1 MSEEIGAVRAS
12 ASFESAAFDAGVKT
26 ARSALR
32 SLMGGFQETSREA
45 VRSADNMASAWD
57 GGLSRTERAAQ
68 KHVNKLLGVDRAT
81 KATSATTRAWVSQLD
96 RNAKAFDNLR
106 ASLDPV
112 YASSKRYEAA
122 VEKVELA
129 VRSGIVTQKEANT
142 VLKQAATQYLG
153 AGEAAQRAS
162 TPTRGF
168 LGLFSKK
175 RSHDLHQIGLQLSQ
189 VGQHG
194 AVTGDYL
201 QAAAIQAADLGAVFG
216 VVGIAAGTAISVLG
230 PMALELLRTGDSA
243 NELKDNLEGL
253 ADAMSRVESAQVAAS
268 AGIVSLTDHYGEYA
282 SSAREL
288 LSIQREMANLE
299 AMFALSQ
306 AVQSISNQFGTFTD
320 VVDDMGQTIRN
331 NYEQTLRNLKKE
343 FGLTSFQAAAF
354 AQALQQVGQ
363 VETPAAQA
371 EALRRAREQIEL
383 ASGGLLQMDKETRAV
398 YESLL
403 NAELAA
409 SRLAGIDMAST
420 IGAAA
425 DEGNRLKSEL
435 AQALALFN
443 TVSQAQSK
451 LYSGRGGDP
460 RDFLPGGSKS
470 SYEQALGYE
479 TVDEIVVRL
488 TKNLKKAGG
497 AAKTAS
503 ESAVQRLTAEIG
515 HRSKLLTLTG
525 DQRKRYEAI
534 HQVQQRLGKDAA
546 KLSKAQI
553 SGLADQ
559 LIALEDQEAALE
571 RVANMQ
577 DRWAE
582 NITRTAFEG
591 GSLSDTVKGMLKDI
605 AYQFAHSKVV
615 LPIVASVTSILGLD
629 QLVLGG
635 ARSAVSSA
643 LGGGGGAGTGLL
655 GGLLG
660 NVGGGLLG
668 GGGFLGGVGTGL
680 GGVLSGGGLGSSFA
694 NLGGLLSGTSGG
706 AGAIGAAI
714 PAIGIA
720 IAGLAVLSKAL
731 SRKYAGT
738 AIRGTL
744 GTDGFD
750 GTSFDFYKGGA
761 LRSNKA
767 NYKEVPEAIQAM
779 LDTTMRGV
787 TTGLT
792 SMATVLGLSTGA
804 LAGFNDEQFTLWTN
818 GKDQAQIQQE
828 LGVFIDSA
836 SEKMAELVLGT
847 DAFTRTGESANDTL
861 TRLSTGLS
869 TANDQAD
876 LLGHRMFTVSLA
888 GADMASMLVDAFG
901 GVEAMST
908 ATGAYWQAV
917 YSESERT
924 EITIRRLRATFAD
937 LGVVMPESRG
947 QLRALVES
955 FDTTTESGRNLYA
968 QVMGLSGAL
977 DQVLPQVAQFTLS
990 MDGLLTS
997 ISGEIGTQLDLA
1009 RGMAS
1014 DAKAASSLWY
1024 RTATTLRDFLSDLLN
1039 SDLSAASAG
1048 QTSAVNRARFE
1059 SAYALARGGDV
1070 DAARSIP
1077 ELAKAYLNSARAESS
1092 TALEYRRIAGMVQGQ
1107 VQFLSG
1113 LSELEGANKD
1123 VLQSLYE
1130 EQIGVLTALGNFL
1143 QLEGLTNEQ
1152 IGQLDSSIQGL
1163 AADWDGTLA
1172 GFQTSLGSLQSAIEA
1187 TEAFS
1192 YDALRE
1198 RLNIAVDILPSAN
1211 IPPYLADLIGNAKTG
1226 LSATIDFAVRADGL
1240 TPDLRWLAL
1249 QSASEHVKTL
1259 DLVLSSGVDPKA
1271 LSLALDAT
1279 GAYDVAVRA
1288 AMAADLSADVR
1299 RIVFADGGT
1308 YATSVRAALDPSV
1321 PEGVRRALLDQQ
1333 GDLAVNVSGIL
1344 AQNMPASVRAL
1355 LLEANTAALRGV
1367 TIAAVY
1373 ADTLGAE
1380 DLALLRE
1387 TSTEAMRTIQAEV
1400 NPAGITATGLV
1411 FLDQLTR
1418 SGRVRRAIEGTM
1430 YTSRIGWTDSAL
1442 LTQLH
1447 AGPGEVRRAL
1457 DGQVFANARNWTGAT
1472 LLRLFAA
1479 GDGATA
1485 RNLRS
1490 AIYSDTRNWTGAA
1503 ILKQLNDGDG
1513 ATARNLRSAVYSD
1526 TRNWTGATLLG
1537 LFAKG
1542 DGATA
1547 RNLRSAIYG
1556 NARNWTGAA
1565 LLSQLQAG
1573 SGSIDRIVN
1582 GSVNVSG
1589 LSDEQ
1594 RALLL
1599 SISGA
1604 TSGTLTLGGS
1614 FQFDPSSGFSTWF
1627 GTTVQDGIAS
1637 PMSVLT
1643 GALAELRS
1651 AVVGQTQEMR
1661 KAEAVLALD
1670 AYAEGMLKD
1679 ADGQYVATAAQLQ
1692 EMAARAGI
1700 DGSGSPYALA
1710 AQLAGISAN
1719 DKLHSI
1725 DVDPSGFQTRQLL
1738 EAYVGTAGLQVDPTG
1753 YRRAY
1758 PSVAE
1763 NFQGSMQAHFDRHGR
1778 DEIINGSRSFDAR
1791 AFDWKS
1797 IGLNIPGF
1805 ANGGNHMGGARIVG
1819 ERGPELEITGPSR
1832 IVNNSDTKAMF
1843 DQTPLLEELAEV
1855 RRELAKSRDENR
1867 QLLMAVNSHAKQTA
1881 SILRR
1886 FQKDPGSLKV
1896 TTA

>member
-12 ASFESAAFDAGVKT
+12 ASFESAAFEAGVKT

-32 SLMGGFQETSREA
+32 TLVGGFQETSREA
-45 VRSADNMASAWD
+45 LRSADSMASAWD

-68 KHVNKLLGVDRAT
+68 KHVNQLLGVDRAT
-81 KATSATTRAWVSQLD
+81 KASSASTRAWVSQLD

-153 AGEAAQRAS
+153 AGAAAKRAF
-162 TPTRGF
+162 TPTSGF
-168 LGLFSKK
+168 LGLFSKA
-175 RSHDLHQIGLQLSQ
+175 RSHDLRQIGLQLSQ
-189 VGQHG
+189 VGQQG
-194 AVTGDYL
+194 AVTGNYL
-201 QAAAIQAADLGAVFG
+201 QAATIQAADLGAAFG
-216 VVGIAAGTAISVLG
+216 VVGIAVGTAISVLG
-230 PMALELLRTGDSA
+230 PMALELFSVEDSSKQTASAFDGLEASVTEYRDAANAARAKSADLRSEFGTLSDEARSTLELLRDINLAKALDSLRISTVAFTEEYASAFRNLEAGGMVGVDAAMRLARELGLTGDSA
-243 NELKDNLEGL
+243 DRLKAAINAIGAATGPMEVFDATSQLRDVLIQIYGSAQNIPPELWEMAQRAGEAAVSAGLIVGEMEDAGLAAEMAAKMAAYLTGQLSAAASEASRLAANLAQAPAGIEGFRLKAEQLTAQIAALDAGYDVVTAGAAGLRKQLEQKYGL
-253 ADAMSRVESAQVAAS
+253 ADAANEAERAYVSGLINRQVAEYENVERLNKAYQDRVSALNKVAKAGGGKAGAVAAS
-268 AGIVSLTDHYGEYA
+268 ARLLAEIEHRQTLLSLTGE
-282 SSAREL
+282 
-288 LSIQREMANLE
+288 
-299 AMFALSQ
+299 
-306 AVQSISNQFGTFTD
+306 
-320 VVDDMGQTIRN
+320 
-331 NYEQTLRNLKKE
+331 
-343 FGLTSFQAAAF
+343 
-354 AQALQQVGQ
+354 
-363 VETPAAQA
+363 
-371 EALRRAREQIEL
+371 
-383 ASGGLLQMDKETRAV
+383 
-398 YESLL
+398 
-403 NAELAA
+403 
-409 SRLAGIDMAST
+409 
-420 IGAAA
+420 
-425 DEGNRLKSEL
+425 
-435 AQALALFN
+435 
-443 TVSQAQSK
+443 
-451 LYSGRGGDP
+451 
-460 RDFLPGGSKS
+460 
-470 SYEQALGYE
+470 
-479 TVDEIVVRL
+479 
-488 TKNLKKAGG
+488 
-497 AAKTAS
+497 
-503 ESAVQRLTAEIG
+503 
-515 HRSKLLTLTG
+515 
-525 DQRKRYEAI
+525 QRKKYEAV
-534 HQVQQRLGKDAA
+534 HQVQQRLGKDAT

-571 RVANMQ
+571 RIANMQ

-694 NLGGLLSGTSGG
+694 NLGGLLSGASGG

-714 PAIGIA
+714 PAVGII
-720 IAGLAVLSKAL
+720 IAATAVLSKAL

-744 GTDGFD
+744 GTEGFD

-779 LDTTMRGV
+779 LDTTMKGV

-869 TANDQAD
+869 AANDQAD

-947 QLRALVES
+947 QLRSLVES

-990 MDGLLTS
+990 MGGLLTS

-1092 TALEYRRIAGMVQGQ
+1092 TSLEYRRIAGMVQGQ

-1113 LSELEGANKD
+1113 LSELEGANRD
-1123 VLQSLYE
+1123 VLQTLYE
-1130 EQIGVLTALGNFL
+1130 EQIDVLTALGNFL

-1152 IGQLDSSIQGL
+1152 IGQLDESIQGL

-1211 IPPYLADLIGNAKTG
+1211 IPPYLAELIGNAKTG

-1259 DLVLSSGVDPKA
+1259 DLVLSSGVDPQA

-1299 RIVFADGGT
+1299 RLVFADGGT

-1373 ADTLGAE
+1373 ADTLGAD

-1387 TSTEAMRTIQAEV
+1387 TSTEAMRTIQAEL

-1457 DGQVFANARNWTGAT
+1457 DGQVFANARNWTGA
-1472 LLRLFAA
+1472 
-1479 GDGATA
+1479 
-1485 RNLRS
+1485 
-1490 AIYSDTRNWTGAA
+1490 
-1503 ILKQLNDGDG
+1503 
-1513 ATARNLRSAVYSD
+1513 
-1526 TRNWTGATLLG
+1526 
-1537 LFAKG
+1537 
-1542 DGATA
+1542 
-1547 RNLRSAIYG
+1547 
-1556 NARNWTGAA
+1556 A
-1565 LLSQLQAG
+1565 LLTQLQAG
-1573 SGSIDRIVN
+1573 SGTVDRIVN

-1594 RALLL
+1594 RALLM

-1627 GTTVQDGIAS
+1627 GSTVQDGIAS

-1651 AVVGQTQEMR
+1651 AVVGQTAQMR

-1679 ADGQYVATAAQLQ
+1679 ADGQYVATVAQLQ

-1719 DKLHSI
+1719 DKIHSI
-1725 DVDPSGFQTRQLL
+1725 DVDPTGYQTRQLL

-1753 YRRAY
+1753 YKRAY

-1778 DEIINGSRSFDAR
+1778 NEIINGSRSFDAR
-1791 AFDWKS
+1791 AFDWTS